1 MVCGQASLAMKTLV
15 INNQKGGVGKTMLA
29 VHAAWFLAETGKRVL
44 VVDLDPQANAS
55 YTLANARL
63 AGCSATCSSIRRSP
77 RGPRPA
83 SRSWP
88 PTSGFTEWT
97 RS

>member
-44 VVDLDPQANAS
+44 VVNLGPQANAS

-63 AGCSATCSSIRRSP
+63 AGCSATCFDPKVAAGAAPGVSLLAADERLH
-77 RGPRPA
+77 
-83 SRSWP
+83 
-88 PTSGFTEWT
+88 
-97 RS
+97 